1 MKVKIEFCFIE
12 DIEKQIKD
20 FNISEEKVKEYERD
34 KDKYHKQMIDSIEKN
49 IKTILEWGDYA
60 YIEDFKITEVKDV
73 RK

>member
-20 FNISEEKVKEYERD
+20 FNIPEEKVKDYENN
-34 KDKYHKQMIDSIEKN
+34 KDKYHKKMIDSIEKN
-49 IKTILEWGDYA
+49 IKTILEWEDYA
-60 YIEDFKITEVKDV
+60 YIEDFKITEVEDV

>member
-20 FNISEEKVKEYERD
+20 FNIPEEKVKEYERN
-34 KDKYHKQMIDSIEKN
+34 KDKYHKKMIDSIEKS
-49 IKTILEWGDYA
+49 IKTILEWEDYA
-60 YIEDFKITEVKDV
+60 YIEDFKITEVEDV